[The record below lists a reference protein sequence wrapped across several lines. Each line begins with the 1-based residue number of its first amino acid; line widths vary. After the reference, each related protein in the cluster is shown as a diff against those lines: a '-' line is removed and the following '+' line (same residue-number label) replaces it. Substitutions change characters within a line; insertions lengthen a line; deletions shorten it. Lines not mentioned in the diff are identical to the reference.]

1 MVMVKK
7 EYDISHNHFVSRMI
21 YAYET
26 YVTEIKYIKYDKIFI
41 LYYIYDHMMH
51 TNVQYYNIYVYQH

>member
-7 EYDISHNHFVSRMI
+7 EYDISHNHFVSRTKYDI

-41 LYYIYDHMMH
+41 LYLYMTI
-51 TNVQYYNIYVYQH
+51 